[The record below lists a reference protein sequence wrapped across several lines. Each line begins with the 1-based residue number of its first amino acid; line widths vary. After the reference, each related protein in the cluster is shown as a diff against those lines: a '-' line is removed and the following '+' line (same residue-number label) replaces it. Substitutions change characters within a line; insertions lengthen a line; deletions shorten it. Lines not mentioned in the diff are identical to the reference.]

1 MIFSGQRMTNGSV
14 GTEQSELVAK
24 PPLTQA
30 TAVTT
35 GAATTKSAAKST
47 VVLAVKPAQQIGKPV
62 PSSIVTNWQTS
73 QTTGGSVPR
82 PAGSW
87 W

>member
-1 MIFSGQRMTNGSV
+1 MIFSGQRTTNGSV
-14 GTEQSELVAK
+14 GTEQSESVAK

-30 TAVTT
+30 TAVTSV
-35 GAATTKSAAKST
+35 ATAKSAAKST
-47 VVLAVKPAQQIGKPV
+47 VVLVVKPAQSIGKPV
-62 PSSIVTNWQTS
+62 PSSIVTKWQTS
-73 QTTGGSVPR
+73 QTTGGTVPR